1 MNHRKLRQM
10 EAKHVNETRH
20 LQERLGQEEESV
32 MALREEVRLKEE
44 QVAKLKKSLKDV
56 RQT

>member
-1 MNHRKLRQM
+1 M